1 MEPMTRREWHRVTV
15 GSLLATAAWPARAR
29 AARQRALGAQKKI
42 DSRVAG
48 VQIGAQSY
56 SFRDG
61 PLDGVITGLAAAG
74 LGSCE
79 LWQDHVERDATPG
92 VSGDARREA
101 LRKWRLTVP
110 LETFKEVRRKFD
122 AAGITLTAYNLSF
135 RDDYTDEEIVRGFEM
150 ARAMGVPVITASST
164 VSVARR
170 LDPVAQKFKIRVG
183 FHNHSDIKPNE
194 FATPDDFATALK
206 GASEYLA
213 INLDIGHFTAAN
225 FDAVDYLDKHHDR
238 IVSLHIKDRKRNQG
252 PNVPFGT
259 GDSPIGPVLTRL
271 RDKKWPIPANIEYEY
286 EGTDTVAEVRKCF
299 EYCRKALTE
308 KSSA

>member
-29 AARQRALGAQKKI
+29 ALGAQKKI

-56 SFRDG
+56 SFRDR
-61 PLDGVITGLAAAG
+61 PLDGVIAGLAAAG

-79 LWQDHVERDATPG
+79 LWQDHLERDATAG

-110 LETFKEVRRKFD
+110 LETFKEARRKFD

-150 ARAMGVPVITASST
+150 ARALGVPVITASST

-170 LDPVAQKFKIRVG
+170 LDPVAQKFGIRVG
-183 FHNHSDIKPNE
+183 FHNHSDLKPNE
-194 FATPDDFATALK
+194 FATPEDFATALK
-206 GASEYLA
+206 GASDHLA

-225 FDAVDYLDKHHDR
+225 FDAVEFLDKHHAR

-259 GDSPIGPVLTRL
+259 GDTPIVAVLTQL
-271 RDKKWPIPANIEYEY
+271 RDKKWAIPANIEYEY
-286 EGTDTVAEVRKCF
+286 EGADTVAEVRRCF
-299 EYCRKALTE
+299 EYCKKALTD
-308 KSSA
+308 KPSA